1 MNRVVC
7 VGSNFFG
14 QLGIGSEERI
24 RPAFC
29 PVQFGGADEDR
40 LVQDSIDIQC
50 GSNFTAVL
58 DENGQVYLLVVG
70 RVV

>member
-14 QLGIGSEERI
+14 QLGVGTGARK

-29 PVQFGGADEDR
+29 PVDFGTAAGTDDR
-40 LVQDSIDIQC
+40 LIMDSTDIQC
-50 GSNFTAVL
+50 GSNFTVLL
-58 DENGQVYLLVVG
+58 DENGQVMNNTNQ
-70 RVV
+70 